1 MLHYEQVFDNVFK
14 RRESRCCAVL
24 MKHHRKFKCEQVISL
39 QMTQQLK
46 TKNIKVVP
54 GQLFCCL
61 CKAKFLSETDSV
73 Y

>member
-1 MLHYEQVFDNVFK
+1 MLHYEQVFDNVFE

-54 GQLFCCL
+54 GQLICCL